1 MMSHRA
7 PAAVSTTSA
16 PSSAGRTRAARV
28 LPATLASRRPSFAR
42 SAARASPTA
51 AFSPR
56 RDRVALAV
64 SAESN
69 PSSPRR
75 GARGGRGSSRG
86 GRGASRKGDFGRGGA
101 IQSELTSLT
110 NHRDIL
116 TVVSEDGD
124 EFDAIHAA
132 TAIHRIATHAR
143 SERDRAAAVADARF
157 PALCAIVER
166 RLGGMNAQGLANVA
180 WAHARLE
187 HHPGA
192 KVLDDIAAGLVRE
205 LRESAAGRGG
215 ASRGGRRGEVRPQAI
230 SNTLWA
236 FGQLR
241 HKPDDETLSAL
252 CDGAARILDG
262 FRAQE
267 LSNTLLGVAYLEHD
281 PGAAF
286 WDVGDANDD
295 GESSFVR
302 GTGDVQL
309 VMGVRAIG
317 SIRAADVGRAARAV
331 GGAESRGHGER
342 VEPLAVSV
350 GVREDGSSASGGVR
364 AGGGARDSQVRVAHE
379 SGKSGLRLLGA
390 GDARDAAAGGGDGG
404 ADHRG
409 GAPRRSHGRRDAGE
423 DALGVRQTSTQ
434 TRAGDMQALV
444 GAARRLVDRL
454 TEEDRLSVMH
464 AWGVLRVN
472 PGDDVIRAYTATFR
486 GAEEGAEEGAE
497 GDGEAGLDGAQC
509 AKLLCA
515 YGRTRHQPPPT
526 HAKAL
531 AARLVEEA
539 ENDVLHPSAATL
551 GLWGAS
557 LLGLKMSTRQ
567 LDVLARDAVT
577 QESRLAPRSL
587 AKIVWALA
595 SLGYD
600 PTAAD
605 LAALRERATAAMPR
619 LMAKDQEA
627 LREALVRL
635 GDQTCSRVK
644 RMDEVA
650 NETSGEG
657 AGRGRE
663 RARRSRRAGTD
674 ARVDPSARAR
684 WISRRS
690 RRAVR

>member
-192 KVLDDIAAGLVRE
+192 KVLDDIAAGLERE
-205 LRESAAGRGG
+205 LRESAASRGG

-241 HKPDDETLSAL
+241 HKPDDATLSAL

-286 WDVGDANDD
+286 WDATMRTTMENLRSFEGQETSNLLWACARLGRSAPRDVVDALLEQSAAQNLGGMASVLNLSQCLWACAKMDRPPPAAYVQAVEREIPRCASRMNPENLD
-295 GESSFVR
+295 CVFWALATL
-302 GTGDVQL
+302 GTPL
-309 VMGVRAIG
+309 REEAM
-317 SIRAADVGRAARAV
+317 AALTTAAAR
-331 GGAESRGHGER
+331 
-342 VEPLAVSV
+342 LADRMDEEMLVKTHW
-350 GVREDGSSASGGVR
+350 AF
-364 AGGGARDSQVRVAHE
+364 AR
-379 SGKSGLRLLGA
+379 LR
-390 GDARDAAAGGGDGG
+390 
-404 ADHRG
+404 HRP
-409 GAPRRSHGRRDAGE
+409 AP
-423 DALGVRQTSTQ
+423 
-434 TRAGDMQALV
+434 GDMQALV
-444 GAARRLVDRL
+444 GAARRLVDDL

-515 YGRTRHQPPPT
+515 YGRTRHQPPPA
-526 HAKAL
+526 HAAAL

-635 GDQTCSRVK
+635 GDQNF
-644 RMDEVA
+644 A
-650 NETSGEG
+650 
-657 AGRGRE
+657 A
-663 RARRSRRAGTD
+663 A
-674 ARVDPSARAR
+674 
-684 WISRRS
+684 
-690 RRAVR
+690 

>member
-7 PAAVSTTSA
+7 PAAASTTSA
-16 PSSAGRTRAARV
+16 SSSTGRTRAARV
-28 LPATLASRRPSFAR
+28 LPAALASRRPSFAR
-42 SAARASPTA
+42 SAARAPPTA

-64 SAESN
+64 SAEST
-69 PSSPRR
+69 PSPPRR
-75 GARGGRGSSRG
+75 GARGGRGASRG
-86 GRGASRKGDFGRGGA
+86 ARGAPPKGDFGRGGA

-116 TVVSEDGD
+116 AVVSEDGD

-143 SERDRAAAVADARF
+143 SERDRAAAVADKRF

-180 WAHARLE
+180 WAYARLE

-192 KVLDDIAAGLVRE
+192 NILDDIAAGLERE
-205 LRESAAGRGG
+205 LRESGASRGASRGG
-215 ASRGGRRGEVRPQAI
+215 TSASRGGRRGEVRPQAI

-241 HKPDDETLSAL
+241 HRPDDATLSSL

-267 LSNTLLGVAYLEHD
+267 VSNTLLGVAYLEHD

-286 WDVGDANDD
+286 WDAAMRTTMENLRSFEGQETSNLLWACARLGRPATQEVVDALLEQSAAQNLGGMASVLNLSQCLWACAKMDRPPPAAYVLAVEREIPRCASRMNPENLD
-295 GESSFVR
+295 CVFWALATL
-302 GTGDVQL
+302 GTPL
-309 VMGVRAIG
+309 REEAM
-317 SIRAADVGRAARAV
+317 AALTASAARLADRMD
-331 GGAESRGHGER
+331 AEMLVKTHW
-342 VEPLAVSV
+342 AF
-350 GVREDGSSASGGVR
+350 
-364 AGGGARDSQVRVAHE
+364 AR
-379 SGKSGLRLLGA
+379 LR
-390 GDARDAAAGGGDGG
+390 
-404 ADHRG
+404 HRP
-409 GAPRRSHGRRDAGE
+409 AP
-423 DALGVRQTSTQ
+423 
-434 TRAGDMQALV
+434 GDMQALV
-444 GAARRLVDRL
+444 GAARRLVGEL

-464 AWGVLRVN
+464 AWGVLRTN

-486 GAEEGAEEGAE
+486 GAGEGAEEGAE

-515 YGRTRHQPPPT
+515 YGRTRHQPPPA
-526 HAKAL
+526 HAAAL

-557 LLGLKMSTRQ
+557 LLGLKMSTKQ
-567 LDVLARDAVT
+567 LDVLARDAMT

-605 LAALRERATAAMPR
+605 LATLRERAVAAMPR

-627 LREALVRL
+627 LREALARL
-635 GDQTCSRVK
+635 GDQNF
-644 RMDEVA
+644 A
-650 NETSGEG
+650 
-657 AGRGRE
+657 A
-663 RARRSRRAGTD
+663 A
-674 ARVDPSARAR
+674 
-684 WISRRS
+684 
-690 RRAVR
+690 